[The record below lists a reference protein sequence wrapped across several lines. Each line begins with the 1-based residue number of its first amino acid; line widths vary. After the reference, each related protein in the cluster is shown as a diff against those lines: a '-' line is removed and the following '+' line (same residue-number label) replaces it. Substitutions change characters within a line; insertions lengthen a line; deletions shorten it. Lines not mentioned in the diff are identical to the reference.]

1 MFKRI
6 YLLIIFIFS
15 LSVLFA
21 QSETD
26 FPEQKFSFAFDGGL
40 SIGFTDYQE
49 QNYGPVFRGGL
60 QYFFYPAKKNRIGLG
75 FQFSFQQ
82 VKGEDL
88 RTTVVTSDGVLR
100 EISPTFSTSIISP
113 GFFSEYSYLFT
124 ERFFAYVRLG
134 LTYNVFN
141 PKNNKGEDGWAYE
154 QNIYDKY
161 YFTLSPEFGLK
172 FKVDENIDL
181 SAGLN
186 YSLAVT
192 DYLDDIAAST
202 NKDSYMNILL
212 GLSYSFIQKEDEKQ
226 KDIYEGIKPKQE
238 KIITIPEPEKNP
250 EVIVDQPDEKPV
262 KEIPPIDILTE
273 PKDKKDELVS
283 PVRINEILLPG
294 DETFQD
300 GSVRFNQSIYS
311 ELDRIADLINIDP
324 NSRWRIEGHMDNQG
338 VVTTIK
344 RLAQERARAVYY
356 YFVSKGI
363 QASRLRVYGLA
374 DNFPI
379 ANNNTA
385 EGQRTN
391 RRIMIIREE

>member
-15 LSVLFA
+15 LSVVFA

-26 FPEQKFSFAFDGGL
+26 FPKQKFSFAFDGGL
-40 SIGFTDYQE
+40 SIGFTDYKE
-49 QNYGPVFRGGL
+49 QNYGPVFRGGV
-60 QYFFYPAKKNRIGLG
+60 QYFLYPAAKHRVGLG
-75 FQFSFQQ
+75 FQFSYQQ
-82 VKGEDL
+82 LKGEDQ
-88 RTTVVTSDGVLR
+88 RTTVASLDGLR

-113 GFFSEYSYLFT
+113 GIFSEYSYLFT
-124 ERFFAYVRLG
+124 KRFFAYVRLG
-134 LTYNVFN
+134 FTYNVFN
-141 PKNNKGEDGWAYE
+141 PKNNKGEDAWAYE
-154 QNIYDKY
+154 QGIYDKD
-161 YFTLSPEFGLK
+161 FFSISPELGFK
-172 FKVDENIDL
+172 FRVDENIDL

-202 NKDSYMNILL
+202 NKDSYMNILF
-212 GLSYSFIQKEDEKQ
+212 GLSYSLVQSDDVIQKT
-226 KDIYEGIKPKQE
+226 IYDGIKPAQE

-324 NSRWRIEGHMDNQG
+324 NSQWRIEGHMDSQG
-338 VVTTIK
+338 EVTTIK

-363 QASRLRVYGLA
+363 QSGRLRVYGLA

-385 EGQRTN
+385 EGRKTN
-391 RRIMIIREE
+391 RRIMIIREK

>member
-6 YLLIIFIFS
+6 YLLVIFIFS
-15 LSVLFA
+15 LSVVFA
-21 QSETD
+21 QSETN
-26 FPEQKFSFAFDGGL
+26 FPKQKFSFAFDGGL

-60 QYFFYPAKKNRIGLG
+60 QYFLYPATKNRIGLG
-75 FQFSFQQ
+75 FQFSYQQ
-82 VKGEDL
+82 IKGEDQ
-88 RTTVVTSDGVLR
+88 RTTIFSLDGLR

-113 GFFSEYSYLFT
+113 GLFSEYSYLFT

-134 LTYNVFN
+134 FTYNVFN
-141 PKNNKGEDGWAYE
+141 PKNNKGEDAWAYD
-154 QNIYDKY
+154 QGIYDKDF
-161 YFTLSPEFGLK
+161 FTISPELGFK
-172 FKVDENIDL
+172 FRVDNNLDL

-192 DYLDDIAAST
+192 DYLDDIATST
-202 NKDSYMNILL
+202 KNDSYVNILF
-212 GLSYSFIQKEDEKQ
+212 GLSYSFIQQEDEKP
-226 KDIYEGIKPKQE
+226 KTIYEGIKPKHE
-238 KIITIPEPEKNP
+238 EIITIPEVDEQQK
-250 EVIVDQPDEKPV
+250 VIIEQPDEKIA
-262 KEIPPIDILTE
+262 KDILPIEILTE
-273 PKDKKDELVS
+273 PKDEKDNVIP

-300 GSVRFNQSIYS
+300 GSASFEQGVYS
-311 ELDRIADLINIDP
+311 ELDRIVELINIDP
-324 NSRWRIEGHMDNQG
+324 DSRWRIEGHMDSQG

-344 RLAQERARAVYY
+344 KLSQERARAVHD

-385 EGQRTN
+385 EGRRTN
-391 RRIMIIREE
+391 RRTMIIREK